1 MLSPFVMVEKDPDA
15 ELDYTFNWKEWLNGG
30 TLNTVNCA
38 WVTSAANIAIIN
50 QSHESTGE
58 STVRVGGGVDGESY
72 EIVNYIENERGEK
85 DNRTLLVT
93 VREK

>member
-1 MLSPFVMVEKDPDA
+1 MQSPFVMVEKDPDA
-15 ELDYTFNWKEWLNGG
+15 ELDYTFDWSEWLNG
-30 TLNTVNCA
+30 LSLTVANCA
-38 WVTSAANIAIIN
+38 WVTPASAISIVN
-50 QSHESTGE
+50 QSHEVTGE
-58 STVRVGGGVDGESY
+58 STVRVGGGIDGESY